1 MVSALIVSVGNRR
14 TVHVQALK
22 VLVIVMGI
30 MIVAAVVVIVV
41 TIINRS
47 QDLAQRS
54 RPYEATIAVPQGEI
68 LETTAGSERTILRFR
83 LPDGRQ
89 RLVVI
94 DTERG
99 RLHGT
104 IDLEPQ

>member
-1 MVSALIVSVGNRR
+1 
-14 TVHVQALK
+14 VQALK

-47 QDLAQRS
+47 QDLAER
-54 RPYEATIAVPQGEI
+54 RAPYDRTIEAPVGD
-68 LETTAGSERTILRFR
+68 LVETTAVPGGVALRYR
-83 LPDGRQ
+83 LPDGSD
-89 RLVVI
+89 RLVIV

-99 RLHGT
+99 RVRGT
-104 IDLEPQ
+104 LNLVQP

>member
-1 MVSALIVSVGNRR
+1 M
-14 TVHVQALK
+14 QALK

-30 MIVAAVVVIVV
+30 MIVAAIGVIVV

-47 QDLAQRS
+47 KDLAER
-54 RPYEATIAVPQGEI
+54 RAPYERSIEVP
-68 LETTAGSERTILRFR
+68 AGDLVGMAAGPNQVTLRYR
-83 LPDGRQ
+83 LPDGSE

-99 RLHGT
+99 RVRGT
-104 IDLEPQ
+104 LDLVHP

>member
-1 MVSALIVSVGNRR
+1 M
-14 TVHVQALK
+14 QALK
-22 VLVIVMGI
+22 ALVIIMGI
-30 MIVAAVVVIVV
+30 MIIAAVVVIVV

-54 RPYEATIAVPQGEI
+54 RPYEASIAVPQGEI
-68 LETTAGSERTILRFR
+68 LDMATGVERVILRIR

-89 RLVVI
+89 RLVVV

-99 RLHGT
+99 RVRGT